1 MFFQKMSVP
10 VQSTVTI
17 SSFLGLDRRARGE
30 LGSFREM
37 ENLTSDGY
45 PTLTVRPRRCNTL
58 EIELRG
64 AGDMRLYGLTRVW
77 QKGGSQ

>member
-45 PTLTVRPRRCNTL
+45 PTLTVRPGVVLQGRWSPP
-58 EIELRG
+58 
-64 AGDMRLYGLTRVW
+64 AA
-77 QKGGSQ
+77 

>member
-45 PTLTVRPRRCNTL
+45 PTLTVDRKS
-58 EIELRG
+58 
-64 AGDMRLYGLTRVW
+64 VV
-77 QKGGSQ
+77 